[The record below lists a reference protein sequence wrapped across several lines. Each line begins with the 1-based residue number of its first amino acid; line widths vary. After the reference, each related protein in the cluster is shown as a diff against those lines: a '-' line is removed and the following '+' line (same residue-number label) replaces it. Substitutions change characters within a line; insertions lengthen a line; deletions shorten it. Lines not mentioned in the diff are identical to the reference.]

1 MSGYIGDLSPQQE
14 SALQQFKAA
23 LEDIPNKPDDTDQDF
38 LKWLR
43 ARKFDVR
50 KAEVMFRN
58 VSSENTIR
66 RYI

>member
-1 MSGYIGDLSPQQE
+1 MSGYVGDLSPQQE

-23 LEDIPNKPDDTDQDF
+23 LEDIPNKPDDSDQYF

-43 ARKFDVR
+43 ARKFNVH

-58 VSSENTIR
+58 VNTGGEET
-66 RYI
+66 